1 MEKKERKNKKNNNK
15 GFSLVELIIVIA
27 IMAILS
33 GALAPQLMK
42 YIEKSRVSTDTSNC
56 DAIKSVVNT
65 TLASED
71 AYAEITQKST
81 ITIIDSSNIT
91 YDGSTAFKDTTNSK
105 FQKEFKSI
113 LGTAPT
119 VKAKGK
125 TKFLVTIEVDATS
138 KEITD
143 VSVVTQ

>member
-1 MEKKERKNKKNNNK
+1 MEKKERKNKNYNK

-42 YIEKSRVSTDTSNC
+42 YIEQSRVSTDTANC

-65 TLASED
+65 TLANEAAYSEVT
-71 AYAEITQKST
+71 ETST
-81 ITIIDSSNIT
+81 ITISASGIT
-91 YDGSTAFKDTTNSK
+91 YTGSTAFKDTTNSK

-113 LGTAPT
+113 LGTTPT

-125 TKFLVTIEVDATS
+125 TEFLVTIEVDATS

>member
-71 AYAEITQKST
+71 AYAEITENST
-81 ITIIDSSNIT
+81 ITISAAANIA
-91 YDGSTAFKDTTNSK
+91 YDGSTAFEADASK
-105 FQKEFKSI
+105 FKKEFESI
-113 LGTAPT
+113 LGTKPT

-125 TKFLVTIEVDATS
+125 TKFVATITVDAE
-138 KEITD
+138 KVITD